1 MTESTVQISMRD
13 ENDLNCNYAIITKD
27 TISVIVILKDLE
39 CAVFNYSDLQKIGC
53 VSYLLLKH
61 YKNTSCA
68 YTDFLKLTGKMC
80 KKHKDSKYFSNRIIE
95 DNRIIFDDFNC
106 EHGISEE
113 ERLLF
118 EARYSEFIN
127 FVSENKSRF

>member
-13 ENDLNCNYAIITKD
+13 ENDLNCDYAIITKGA
-27 TISVIVILKDLE
+27 ISVIVILKDLE
-39 CAVFNYSDLQKIGC
+39 CAIFNYSDLQKREC

-68 YTDFLKLTGKMC
+68 YTDFLKLIGKMC
-80 KKHKDSKYFSNRIIE
+80 KKHRDSKYFANRIIE

-106 EHGISEE
+106 EHGISQG

-118 EARYSEFIN
+118 QTRYSEFIN
-127 FVSENKSRF
+127 FVLENRQRF

>member
-39 CAVFNYSDLQKIGC
+39 CAVFNYSDLQQKEC
-53 VSYLLLKH
+53 ASYLLLKH

-68 YTDFLKLTGKMC
+68 YTDFLKLVGKMC
-80 KKHKDSKYFSNRIIE
+80 KKHKDSKYFAKQIIE
-95 DNRIIFDDFNC
+95 DNRIVFDDFNC
-106 EHGISEE
+106 EHGISED
-113 ERLLF
+113 ERPLF
-118 EARYSEFIN
+118 KARYLEFIN
-127 FVSENKSRF
+127 FVMENKSRF

>member
-39 CAVFNYSDLQKIGC
+39 CAVFNYSDLQKREC

-61 YKNTSCA
+61 YKNTSYA
-68 YTDFLKLTGKMC
+68 YTDFLKLIGKMC
-80 KKHKDSKYFSNRIIE
+80 KKHKDSKYFANRIIE
-95 DNRIIFDDFNC
+95 DNRIVFDDFNC

-118 EARYSEFIN
+118 ESRYSEFIN
-127 FVSENKSRF
+127 FVSENKCRF